1 MFSIS
6 NQYCTGKDAPAR
18 MLTCYI
24 EEAHAKDE
32 WYFFESEVTTTFK
45 TEIYVHRNIE
55 ERIAAAKLFAERTSA
70 KQGLQIVCD
79 SMAGHLVQRYGA
91 WPERLYI
98 VIDGVVVYKGGMG
111 PFDYRLYEVRQW
123 LEDRFGR
130 K

>member
-1 MFSIS
+1 
-6 NQYCTGKDAPAR
+6 
-18 MLTCYI
+18 
-24 EEAHAKDE
+24 
-32 WYFFESEVTTTFK
+32 
-45 TEIYVHRNIE
+45 
-55 ERIAAAKLFAERTSA
+55 
-70 KQGLQIVCD
+70 
-79 SMAGHLVQRYGA
+79 MAGHLVQRYGA